1 MIHAMGHVEVAIV
14 GSGPAG
20 STYARLICDQ
30 LPDARVL
37 LIEAGPVV
45 SQPPGAHVNT
55 IADRGARAR
64 AKLASQGPTQYSY
77 GIPSAEQRLLAHR
90 RTRDGSILPH
100 TGLFLVGST
109 QEASPDFP
117 AASLAN
123 NVGGMGAHW
132 FGCCPRP
139 AGTERI
145 GFLDETTLDGAL
157 ATAERLLRVSATRV
171 ASSALTARREG
182 ILGGLFDHGRAP
194 ERRVQPMPLAVSR
207 EAPGTGQS
215 GPAVILGALL
225 SSAQGHFELRPG
237 TLCRRV
243 VMKGDRAAGVE
254 LVDLA
259 SAEVYQVSADHVV
272 IAADALRTPQLLFA
286 SGVRP
291 AALGRHLNEHPY
303 IHATLELDEHADE
316 PGDPELSALMPSGGV
331 TWIPFDDDCFP
342 MHAQLHQWANLL
354 AIGIFLPKEIAWQ
367 NRVEFSN
374 SAVDWRELPSMRLRY
389 SLSDADLK
397 AVERARE
404 VMVTIA
410 RACAGTSMDER
421 PGLMPNGTSLHYQ
434 GTVRMGSEDD
444 GNSVCD
450 RHSRVWGTQNLYVA
464 GNGVIPTS
472 TACNPTLTSVAL
484 AVIGAHDVA
493 GQLRGWPGRTIGPA
507 GDRVG
512 LARPAG
518 TAASGTPR

>member
-1 MIHAMGHVEVAIV
+1 VAIV

-20 STYARLICDQ
+20 STYARLICDR

-37 LIEAGPVV
+37 LVEAGPVV

-55 IADRGARAR
+55 IEDAGARAR
-64 AKLASQGPTQYSY
+64 AKVASQGPAQYSY
-77 GIPSAEQRLLAHR
+77 RIPSAELRLLAHR
-90 RTRDGSILPH
+90 SARDGSISAH
-100 TGLFLVGST
+100 SGLFLLGAAQDV
-109 QEASPDFP
+109 SPDFP

-132 FGCCPRP
+132 FGACPRP

-157 ATAERLLRVSATRV
+157 ATAERLLRVSTTQFAGSQL
-171 ASSALTARREG
+171 AARREG
-182 ILGGLFDHGRAP
+182 ILSGLFDHGRAP
-194 ERRVQPMPLAVSR
+194 ERRVQPMPLAMSR

-225 SSAQGHFELRPG
+225 GAAQDHFELRPG

-243 VMKGDRAAGVE
+243 VMNGDRAAGVE

-259 SAEVYQVSADHVV
+259 SATAYQVAARHVV
-272 IAADALRTPQLLFA
+272 IAADTLRTPQLLFA

-303 IHATLELDEHADE
+303 VAAILELDEPGE
-316 PGDPELSALMPSGGV
+316 SGYKPGDYELNALMPASGV
-331 TWIPFDDDCFP
+331 TWVPFDGDRFP
-342 MHAQLHQWANLL
+342 MHAQLHQWANVL
-354 AIGIFLPKEIAWQ
+354 AIGIFMPKEIAWD
-367 NRVEFSN
+367 NRVEFSD
-374 SAVDWRELPSMRLRY
+374 SAVDWRELPSMRLHY
-389 SLSDADLK
+389 SLSAADFQT
-397 AVERARE
+397 VERARE

-410 RACAGTSMDER
+410 RACTGTSLDER

-434 GTVRMGSEDD
+434 GTVRMGLQDD
-444 GNSVCD
+444 GTSVCD
-450 RHSRVWGTQNLYVA
+450 RHSRVWGTENLYVA
-464 GNGVIPTS
+464 GNGVIPAS

-484 AVIGAHDVA
+484 AVIGAHEVIS
-493 GQLRGWPGRTIGPA
+493 QMQPA
-507 GDRVG
+507 CSSH
-512 LARPAG
+512 PE
-518 TAASGTPR
+518 

>member
-1 MIHAMGHVEVAIV
+1 MINPGSSQARDQADVVIV

-37 LIEAGPVV
+37 LVEAGPVV

-55 IADRGARAR
+55 IEDPRARAR
-64 AKLASQGPTQYSY
+64 AKVASQGPTQYPY
-77 GIPSAEQRLLAHR
+77 GIPTAEQRLLAHR
-90 RTRDGSILPH
+90 SKRDGAILAN
-100 TGLFLVGST
+100 TGLFLLGST
-109 QEASPDFP
+109 QQASPDFP

-132 FGCCPRP
+132 FGSCPRP

-145 GFLDETTLDGAL
+145 SFLGEATLDGAL
-157 ATAERLLRVSATRV
+157 ATAERLLRVSATHF
-171 ASSALTARREG
+171 ASSELAARREH
-182 ILGGLFDHGRAP
+182 ILSGLFDPGRAP
-194 ERRVQPMPLAVSR
+194 ERRVQPMPLAMSR

-215 GPAVILGALL
+215 GPAVILDALL
-225 SSAQGHFELRPG
+225 SGARDHFELRPE

-259 SAEVYQVSADHVV
+259 SSTTYQVVADHVV

-291 AALGRHLNEHPY
+291 AALGRCFNEHPY
-303 IHATLELDEHADE
+303 IAALFELDEPADE
-316 PGDPELSALMPSGGV
+316 PGDAELNALMPASGV
-331 TWIPFDDDCFP
+331 TWIPFDDDRFP
-342 MHAQLHQWANLL
+342 MHVGLHQWGGLL
-354 AIGIFLPKEIAWQ
+354 AAGIFLPKEITWE
-367 NRVEFSN
+367 NRVEFSA
-374 SAVDWRELPSMRLRY
+374 SGVDWRGLPSMRLCY
-389 SLSDADLK
+389 SLSAADLE
-397 AVERARE
+397 AVKRASE

-410 RACAGTSMDER
+410 RACTGAPPDGR
-421 PGLMPNGTSLHYQ
+421 PGLMPNGSSLHYQ
-434 GTVRMGSEDD
+434 GTVRMGSKDD

-484 AVIGAHDVA
+484 AVIGAHEVV
-493 GQLRGWPGRTIGPA
+493 GQLHPA
-507 GDRVG
+507 
-512 LARPAG
+512 
-518 TAASGTPR
+518 

>member
-1 MIHAMGHVEVAIV
+1 VSQPRDHVDVAIV

-20 STYARLICDQ
+20 STYARLICDR

-55 IADRGARAR
+55 IQDPGARAR
-64 AKLASQGPTQYSY
+64 AKVASQGPTQYSY
-77 GIPSAEQRLLAHR
+77 RIPSAELRLLAHR
-90 RTRDGSILPH
+90 SARDGSISAH
-100 TGLFLVGST
+100 TGLFLLGAT
-109 QEASPDFP
+109 QEASPGFP

-132 FGCCPRP
+132 FGACPRP

-145 GFLDETTLDGAL
+145 GFLDEPTLDGAL
-157 ATAERLLRVSATRV
+157 ATAERLLRVSTTQFAGSEL
-171 ASSALTARREG
+171 AARREG
-182 ILGGLFDHGRAP
+182 VLSGLFDHGRAP
-194 ERRVQPMPLAVSR
+194 ERRVQPMPLAMSR

-225 SSAQGHFELRPG
+225 SDPPDHFELRPG

-243 VMKGDRAAGVE
+243 VMNGDRAAGVE

-259 SAEVYQVSADHVV
+259 SATAYQVAADTVV
-272 IAADALRTPQLLFA
+272 IAADTLRTPQLLFA

-291 AALGRHLNEHPY
+291 AALGCHLNEHPY
-303 IHATLELDEHADE
+303 VAAILELDEPGYE
-316 PGDPELSALMPSGGV
+316 PGDPELNALMPASGV
-331 TWIPFDDDCFP
+331 TWVPFDGDRFP
-342 MHAQLHQWANLL
+342 MQAQLHQWANLL
-354 AIGIFLPKEIAWQ
+354 AIGIFMPKEIAWD
-367 NRVEFSN
+367 NRVEFSD

-389 SLSDADLK
+389 SLSAADLQV
-397 AVERARE
+397 VERARE
-404 VMVTIA
+404 AMATIT
-410 RACAGTSMDER
+410 RAWTGRSTGER

-484 AVIGAHDVA
+484 AVIGAHEVV
-493 GQLRGWPGRTIGPA
+493 GQLH
-507 GDRVG
+507 
-512 LARPAG
+512 
-518 TAASGTPR
+518 AA